1 MHFLLF
7 YDRIIKRR
15 KKEER
20 KKAMFQTSIGNAII
34 EVSHK
39 EIEHPE
45 KAVYYKHIHSHC
57 EILLFVRG
65 EAHYN
70 IDGQI
75 FKPSP
80 YDLIFIPA
88 ATYHYLIPEENVT
101 YENYVIGL
109 DPSFIEESHYRKLF
123 APPLIISAHNDD
135 QLMAFF
141 TRLELYQKKYGAKDF
156 ELCAASLI
164 RELCIYC
171 SYHKEDLHS
180 VHSGTHTHIDRIVSY
195 IAKHLEEPLDAD
207 ILARR
212 FSFSRSYVQN
222 LFSQNMHIG
231 LKKYI
236 MQKKIYAAHRDL
248 LSGLSPS
255 AVCEKYG
262 FGDYSSFYRLYRKTF
277 SSAPNKKI

>member
-1 MHFLLF
+1 
-7 YDRIIKRR
+7 
-15 KKEER
+15 
-20 KKAMFQTSIGNAII
+20 MFFNSIGKEII

-39 EIEHPE
+39 RIERPE
-45 KAVYYKHIHSHC
+45 KNIYYKHIHSHC
-57 EILLFVRG
+57 ELLLFVCG
-65 EAHYN
+65 KAHYN

-75 FKPSP
+75 FAPAP

-88 ATYHYLIPEENVT
+88 ATYHYLIPEESVP

-109 DPSFIEESHYRKLF
+109 DPQFIDSQHYRSLF
-123 APPLIISAHNDD
+123 SPPLMINARSDET
-135 QLMAFF
+135 LMSFF
-141 TRLELYQKKYGAKDF
+141 SRLDHYHEQYGQKDF
-156 ELCAASLI
+156 DVCASSLV

-171 SYHKEDLHS
+171 SYHKKDLLS
-180 VHSGTHTHIDRIVSY
+180 VHSGTLTHIDRIVSY
-195 IAKHLEEPLDAD
+195 IADHLEEPMDAD
-207 ILARR
+207 SIARH

-248 LSGLSPS
+248 TNGLSPS
-255 AVCEKYG
+255 AVCEKYS

-277 SSAPNKKI
+277 DTAPNKKTDLQEI

>member
-1 MHFLLF
+1 MPVFF
-7 YDRIIKRR
+7 K
-15 KKEER
+15 
-20 KKAMFQTSIGNAII
+20 SIGNEII

-39 EIEHPE
+39 RIEHPE
-45 KAVYYKHIHSHC
+45 KTVYYKHIHSHC
-57 EILLFVRG
+57 EILLFVCG

-80 YDLIFIPA
+80 YDLIFVPA
-88 ATYHYLIPEENVT
+88 ATYHYLIPEKRVP

-109 DPSFIEESHYRKLF
+109 DPRFIDGRHYRKLF
-123 APPLIISAHNDD
+123 SPPLIINARNDET
-135 QLMAFF
+135 LMGFF
-141 TRLELYQKKYGAKDF
+141 SHLDRYHEQYEPRDF
-156 ELCAASLI
+156 DACASSLV
-164 RELCIYC
+164 RELCVYC

-180 VHSGTHTHIDRIVSY
+180 VHSGTLTHIDRIVSY
-195 IAKHLEEPLDAD
+195 ISEHLEEPLDAD
-207 ILARR
+207 LLARR
-212 FSFSRSYVQN
+212 FSLSHSYVQN

-248 LSGLSPS
+248 TNGLSPS

-277 SSAPNKKI
+277 HCAPNKKDTAQKVSFP